1 MLHNHAQRGLGF
13 FGHPVTRW
21 CNQCRAPNNNKNIN
35 FGAESLII
43 APPCSGRERVNVH
56 QFVQCENQTEGKSV

>member
-21 CNQCRAPNNNKNIN
+21 CNQCRAPNDNKNIN

-43 APPCSGRERVNVH
+43 APPCAETREHVYEPIQR
-56 QFVQCENQTEGKSV
+56 ENQTESIAV